1 MKEAMMESTPL
12 FSVLTEEQRSL
23 IADRMVAETRRA
35 GDLIFLQG
43 RPATAL
49 YLIKSGWARLVTDQY
64 AVLANLSA
72 GSLLGDADVVLG
84 RNYTL
89 SAEAAS
95 DLALW
100 VLAAAD
106 LKMILT
112 ENPAIARTLKTA
124 LGVSDDQAIERHL
137 RRLELMAGLSHSQLS
152 DVVGHL
158 RPEHFSAGQT
168 IFQRGA
174 EGDALYLVDEGRVNL
189 LGPAGSLAT
198 VESGGSFGE
207 GGFLTAETHDS
218 DAIALTDVT
227 AWSLN
232 RSDFE
237 ELALRHPILA
247 LNFSRVVSRHLR
259 ESTLRGATTVQVI
272 QAPSRAPA
280 PAKAAAVT
288 GALVGLNRAADS
300 TTSWWSRT
308 STGGKLRLVAV
319 ILLLIWL
326 LGVAAPS
333 LVISL
338 LSGNGGASAPR
349 PAAQSGFRDRMVLVA
364 LAADLPIDVTPT
376 YTPWPTETPMPT
388 ATFTPTATP
397 TETPIPTAT
406 FTPVP
411 PTDTPVPPTAVPVQA
426 VARAVAPAPAAEPAP
441 AAREAAP
448 AAAPASSQQ
457 YKLLES
463 RRLTPCENRGMH
475 NIFIKV
481 VDAAGNPVDG
491 VTLVQTPAGQIGN
504 VLDKM
509 VSGTKGPGMAEFV
522 MWHFANYDVYAT
534 NDGAN
539 PTGSDIAQGLNS
551 NFTDEAACADG
562 GGGNTLFHNS
572 FNVVFQKSF

>member
-1 MKEAMMESTPL
+1 VKEAMMENAPL

-49 YLIKSGWARLVTDQY
+49 YLIKSGWARLVTDQF

-84 RNYTL
+84 RNYTI

-100 VLAAAD
+100 VLGAAD
-106 LKMILT
+106 LKMIFN
-112 ENPAIARTLKTA
+112 ENPAIARALKTA

-137 RRLELMAGLSHSQLS
+137 RRLELMAGLSHAQLS

-189 LGPAGSLAT
+189 SGPTGSLAT

-237 ELALRHPILA
+237 ELALRHPVLA

-272 QAPSRAPA
+272 QAPSPA
-280 PAKAAAVT
+280 PVPAQTAAMT

-300 TTSWWSRT
+300 TTSWWGRT
-308 STGGKLRLVAV
+308 STGGKLRLIAV

-338 LSGNGGASAPR
+338 LSNNGGASAPK

-411 PTDTPVPPTAVPVQA
+411 PTETPVPPTAVPVRAVVRAAAPVAALRAAAAEA
-426 VARAVAPAPAAEPAP
+426 VAAPAP
-441 AAREAAP
+441 
-448 AAAPASSQQ
+448 SQQ
-457 YKLLES
+457 YKLAES
-463 RRLTPCENRGMH
+463 RRMTACENRGMH

-481 VDAAGNPVDG
+481 VDQAGNPVDG
-491 VTLVQTPAGQIGN
+491 VTLVQTPADQIGN

-509 VSGTKGPGMAEFV
+509 VSGTKGPGLAEFI
-522 MWHFANYDVYAT
+522 MWHFAQYAVYAT

-539 PTGSDIAQGLNS
+539 PAGGDIAQGLNS
-551 NFTDEAACADG
+551 NFTDEEACADG

-572 FNVVFQKSF
+572 FKVVFVKNF

>member
-1 MKEAMMESTPL
+1 VKEAMMENTPL

-23 IADRMVAETRRA
+23 IADRMVAETRRS

-49 YLIKSGWARLVTDQY
+49 YLIKSGWARLVTDQF
-64 AVLANLSA
+64 AVLANLTA

-84 RNYTL
+84 RNYTI

-100 VLAAAD
+100 VLGAAD
-106 LKMILT
+106 LKMIFT
-112 ENPAIARTLKTA
+112 ENPAIARALKTA

-137 RRLELMAGLSHSQLS
+137 RRLELMAGLSHAQLS

-158 RPEHFSAGQT
+158 RPEHFNTGQT

-189 LGPAGSLAT
+189 SGPTGSLAT
-198 VESGGSFGE
+198 VEPGGSFGE

-237 ELALRHPILA
+237 ELALRHPVLA

-272 QAPSRAPA
+272 QAPSPAPA
-280 PAKAAAVT
+280 PAQAAAVT
-288 GALVGLNRAADS
+288 GALVGLNRAAES
-300 TTSWWSRT
+300 TTSWWGRT
-308 STGGKLRLVAV
+308 STGGKLRLIAV

-326 LGVAAPS
+326 LGIAVPS
-333 LVISL
+333 IIISL
-338 LSGNGGASAPR
+338 LSDNGTAGVTR
-349 PAAQSGFRDRMVLVA
+349 PAASTFSDRVVLVA

-388 ATFTPTATP
+388 PTFTPTATP

-411 PTDTPVPPTAVPVQA
+411 PTETPVPPTPVPVRA
-426 VARAVAPAPAAEPAP
+426 VARA
-441 AAREAAP
+441 AAP
-448 AAAPASSQQ
+448 AAAVRAAAVQAAAPAPSQQ
-457 YKLLES
+457 YKLIES
-463 RRLTPCENRGMH
+463 RRMTPCENRGLH

-491 VTLVQTPAGQIGN
+491 VTIVQTPADQIGN

-509 VSGTKGPGMAEFV
+509 VTGTKGPGLAEFV
-522 MWHFANYDVYAT
+522 MWKFAQYAVYAT

-539 PTGSDIAQGLNS
+539 PTGSDVAVGMNA
-551 NFTDEAACADG
+551 NFVDEATCADG

-572 FNVVFQKSF
+572 FNVVFVKNF